1 MITEELKHTL
11 DSLSSEIHEQA
22 RELVKTWKIA
32 NDRIINEIFE
42 LSEEEDDELQQI
54 ADEAKGKLFTLLF
67 GPLYHHYV
75 SQYVLDQD
83 YFEEEEQ
90 FIEDLLKYYNLS
102 EYIKNQLI
110 KLCNHPEWFID
121 MMLTIWDN
129 NPEEPHTAI
138 RNYLSHVQ
146 LDGLLENTKIVHV
159 SFNGDEPKPGFYF
172 EIPKDPNMYLILG
185 ILDEDERPHTVLLG
199 KPKFNPQFN

>member
-11 DSLSSEIHEQA
+11 DSLPSEIHEQA
-22 RELVKTWKIA
+22 RELVKTWK
-32 NDRIINEIFE
+32 NVRGRIVKEIFE

-90 FIEDLLKYYNLS
+90 FIEDLSKYYNL
-102 EYIKNQLI
+102 
-110 KLCNHPEWFID
+110 
-121 MMLTIWDN
+121 
-129 NPEEPHTAI
+129 
-138 RNYLSHVQ
+138 
-146 LDGLLENTKIVHV
+146 
-159 SFNGDEPKPGFYF
+159 
-172 EIPKDPNMYLILG
+172 
-185 ILDEDERPHTVLLG
+185 
-199 KPKFNPQFN
+199 

>member
-11 DSLSSEIHEQA
+11 DSLPSEIHEQA
-22 RELVKTWKIA
+22 RELVKTWTA

-42 LSEEEDDELQQI
+42 LSEEANDELQQI

-90 FIEDLLKYYNLS
+90 FIEDLSKYYNL
-102 EYIKNQLI
+102 
-110 KLCNHPEWFID
+110 
-121 MMLTIWDN
+121 
-129 NPEEPHTAI
+129 
-138 RNYLSHVQ
+138 
-146 LDGLLENTKIVHV
+146 
-159 SFNGDEPKPGFYF
+159 
-172 EIPKDPNMYLILG
+172 
-185 ILDEDERPHTVLLG
+185 
-199 KPKFNPQFN
+199 

>member
-11 DSLSSEIHEQA
+11 DSLPSEIHEQA
-22 RELVKTWKIA
+22 RELVKTWK
-32 NDRIINEIFE
+32 DVRGRIVKEIFE

-90 FIEDLLKYYNLS
+90 FIEDLSKYYNL
-102 EYIKNQLI
+102 
-110 KLCNHPEWFID
+110 
-121 MMLTIWDN
+121 
-129 NPEEPHTAI
+129 
-138 RNYLSHVQ
+138 
-146 LDGLLENTKIVHV
+146 
-159 SFNGDEPKPGFYF
+159 
-172 EIPKDPNMYLILG
+172 
-185 ILDEDERPHTVLLG
+185 
-199 KPKFNPQFN
+199 

>member
-11 DSLSSEIHEQA
+11 DSLPSEIHEQA
-22 RELVKTWKIA
+22 RELVKTWKTA
-32 NDRIINEIFE
+32 NDINEIFE

-90 FIEDLLKYYNLS
+90 FIEDLSKYYNL
-102 EYIKNQLI
+102 
-110 KLCNHPEWFID
+110 
-121 MMLTIWDN
+121 
-129 NPEEPHTAI
+129 
-138 RNYLSHVQ
+138 
-146 LDGLLENTKIVHV
+146 
-159 SFNGDEPKPGFYF
+159 
-172 EIPKDPNMYLILG
+172 
-185 ILDEDERPHTVLLG
+185 
-199 KPKFNPQFN
+199 

>member
-11 DSLSSEIHEQA
+11 DSLPSEIHEQA
-22 RELVKTWKIA
+22 RELVKTWK
-32 NDRIINEIFE
+32 DVRGRIVKEIFE

-90 FIEDLLKYYNLS
+90 FIEDLLKYYNL
-102 EYIKNQLI
+102 
-110 KLCNHPEWFID
+110 
-121 MMLTIWDN
+121 
-129 NPEEPHTAI
+129 
-138 RNYLSHVQ
+138 
-146 LDGLLENTKIVHV
+146 
-159 SFNGDEPKPGFYF
+159 
-172 EIPKDPNMYLILG
+172 
-185 ILDEDERPHTVLLG
+185 
-199 KPKFNPQFN
+199 

>member
-11 DSLSSEIHEQA
+11 DSLPSEIHEQA
-22 RELVKTWKIA
+22 RELVKTWKTD

-42 LSEEEDDELQQI
+42 LSEEEDDEIQQI

-90 FIEDLLKYYNLS
+90 FIEDLLKYYNL
-102 EYIKNQLI
+102 
-110 KLCNHPEWFID
+110 
-121 MMLTIWDN
+121 
-129 NPEEPHTAI
+129 
-138 RNYLSHVQ
+138 
-146 LDGLLENTKIVHV
+146 
-159 SFNGDEPKPGFYF
+159 
-172 EIPKDPNMYLILG
+172 
-185 ILDEDERPHTVLLG
+185 
-199 KPKFNPQFN
+199 